1 MSIRHLMVNSPVSKP
16 DTGLLTSAGI
26 RNWYS
31 SASSA
36 SGKYLAA
43 CVLGGYIYTSSD
55 YGATWTPRVSAGSRQ
70 WAAVSMS
77 ADGSKLAACAS
88 FVGSPQSPGPGTGY
102 IYTSS
107 DFGATW
113 IERTSA
119 GKRQWAGISMSAD
132 GAKLLAAT
140 AYIPGGLPPDFT
152 YTSTD
157 SGETWAAAT
166 SLGTKDWRQPA
177 VSADGSTMVMPTY
190 GGYIYTSSNS
200 GTSWVERVSS
210 GDALWQRPAVSSDG
224 SIILVAGNYVAKRS
238 IDSGTSWSAVG
249 GLPNLSS
256 KQIYAAAMS
265 HDATTQIIGINNDHI
280 YISRDSG
287 NTFNVSTVGIKSWV
301 GVSCSADGSQIL
313 ACTFGGELYIINNI

>member
-1 MSIRHLMVNSPVSKP
+1 ML
-16 DTGLLTSAGI
+16 
-26 RNWYS
+26 
-31 SASSA
+31 
-36 SGKYLAA
+36 
-43 CVLGGYIYTSSD
+43 
-55 YGATWTPRVSAGSRQ
+55 
-70 WAAVSMS
+70 S

-88 FVGSPQSPGPGTGY
+88 FVGSPNSPGPGTGY

-119 GKRQWAGISMSAD
+119 GKHQWAGISMSAD
-132 GAKLLAAT
+132 GTKLLAST
-140 AYIPGGLPPDFT
+140 AYLPGGPLPDFA

-157 SGETWAAAT
+157 SGETWTPIT

-177 VSADGSTMVMPTY
+177 VSADGLTMIMPTY

-210 GDALWQRPAVSSDG
+210 GAALWQRPAISANG
-224 SIILVAGNYVAKRS
+224 NIILVAGNYVASRS
-238 IDSGTSWSAVG
+238 TDSGASWAAVG

-256 KQIYAAAMS
+256 KQIYGAAMS
-265 HDATTQIIGINNDHI
+265 QDATTQIIAINNDHI

-287 NTFNVSTVGIKSWV
+287 NTFNVSTVGIKSWI